1 MSKEDVKKKEYELE
15 FENIKKD
22 FNSQGYKEKD
32 VTIKSGKA
40 MIMGVL
46 YSLPFVIVLGLI
58 YRFFLIDRA
67 YLSEATGITFY
78 IMFILI
84 IAISVI
90 VHELLHGIGWAI
102 SSKKGWKVVRF
113 NISAMMP
120 SCACKTPLTK
130 RQYLIGVLLPFI
142 VLGIGSI
149 IFLFVYPG
157 TVSVL
162 TMAVNFIAAGGDLI
176 IAFKVLKEKN
186 ALITDHPTKAG
197 YVAFYK

>member
-1 MSKEDVKKKEYELE
+1 
-15 FENIKKD
+15 
-22 FNSQGYKEKD
+22 
-32 VTIKSGKA
+32 
-40 MIMGVL
+40 
-46 YSLPFVIVLGLI
+46 
-58 YRFFLIDRA
+58 
-67 YLSEATGITFY
+67 
-78 IMFILI
+78 MFIAI

-90 VHELLHGIGWAI
+90 IHELLHGIGWAI
-102 SSKKGWKVVRF
+102 SSKKGWNVVRF
-113 NISAMMP
+113 NVSAMMP

-130 RQYLIGVLLPFI
+130 KQYLIGVLLPFI

-186 ALITDHPTKAG
+186 VLITDHPTEAG
-197 YVAFYK
+197 YIAFYK